1 MGNIYRK
8 WDFIFKNMLTH
19 TDKDGNAKMVDISDK
34 AITKRIAKAI
44 GFIQMSPKTLSL
56 LNKGGHEKGDV
67 LTVAKIA
74 GIQAA
79 KQTFNL
85 IPLCHQIELSNIDI
99 AFHIDQKNNIVEC
112 AVKAVCI
119 GKTGV
124 EMEALT
130 ATTISLLTVYD
141 MCKAVDKEMRIF
153 DIKLSEKHGGKSGS
167 WVTTR

>member
-1 MGNIYRK
+1 
-8 WDFIFKNMLTH
+8 MLTH

-44 GFIQMSPKTLSL
+44 GFIQMSPKTLLL
-56 LNKGGHEKGDV
+56 LNKGEHKKGDV

-79 KQTFNL
+79 KQEYKPIINVENHDTIGL
-85 IPLCHQIELSNIDI
+85 L
-99 AFHIDQKNNIVEC
+99 AIDQKNNISGAC
-112 AVKAVCI
+112 MSAVA
-119 GKTGV
+119 KTGV

-167 WVTTR
+167 WVATR

>member
-1 MGNIYRK
+1 
-8 WDFIFKNMLTH
+8 MLTH

-34 AITKRIAKAI
+34 SITKRVAKAI
-44 GFIQMSPKTLSL
+44 GFIQMNKKTLSL
-56 LNKGGHEKGDV
+56 LNSGQHKKGDV

-79 KQTFNL
+79 KKTYDL
-85 IPLCHQIELSNIDI
+85 IPLCHQIELTNIDI
-99 AFHIDQKNNIVEC
+99 KFYIDKKNNLVEC
-112 AVKAVCI
+112 AVKAVCM

>member
-1 MGNIYRK
+1 M
-8 WDFIFKNMLTH
+8 
-19 TDKDGNAKMVDISDK
+19 
-34 AITKRIAKAI
+34 
-44 GFIQMSPKTLSL
+44 
-56 LNKGGHEKGDV
+56 
-67 LTVAKIA
+67 
-74 GIQAA
+74 A

-85 IPLCHQIELSNIDI
+85 IPLCHQIELTNVDFE
-99 AFHIDQKNNIVEC
+99 FHIDQKNNIVEC
-112 AVKAVCI
+112 AVKAFCM